1 VCNFDNTDCKC
12 AEVETDDENDNIL
25 EREDFC
31 GFCESV
37 CHCDEKYDIAQ
48 WENSDF

>member
-1 VCNFDNTDCKC
+1 VCDFDNTDCKC
-12 AEVETDDENDNIL
+12 AEVDDENESIL
-25 EREDFC
+25 DREDFC

-48 WENSDF
+48 WEASDY

>member
-1 VCNFDNTDCKC
+1 VCDFDNTDCQC
-12 AEVETDDENDNIL
+12 AEVEEDDIL

-48 WENSDF
+48 WEASDY